1 MRRLLTVAVACL
13 LLAGC
18 ARPVASEFTQA
29 RQPFCEV
36 GGKPGTP
43 FLVLMA
49 QAVPT
54 ASQLPCVDLDNLTA
68 GWSVSSVF
76 VRDGRARF
84 ALDSYR
90 VGMHAVLVVLER
102 TCQFEGGKVTRVPS
116 DEPGMRRFEQIGEV
130 RPGVG
135 FTGTR
140 FYLFKGG
147 CVTYRFQFHGK
158 ERAGPIGE
166 VTLALSFISRDTLRD
181 LIQKTTDGRAQLDH
195 PTQAGNR

>member
-1 MRRLLTVAVACL
+1 MRRLLAVAAACL

-29 RQPFCEV
+29 RQPFCEA

-54 ASQLPCVDLDNLTA
+54 ASQLPCVEVLPA
-68 GWSVSSVF
+68 GWSVSNAF
-76 VRDGRARF
+76 VRDRRARF
-84 ALDSYR
+84 ALDSDR
-90 VGMHAVLVVLER
+90 VGMHAVQVMLER
-102 TCQFEGGKVTRVPS
+102 TCQFGGDKVTRVPS
-116 DEPGMRRFEQIGEV
+116 DEPGMRRFEQIGEI

-140 FYLFKGG
+140 FYVFDGG
-147 CVTYRFQFHGK
+147 CVSYRFQFDTE

-166 VTLALSFISRDTLRD
+166 VTLALSFISRDALRTLIRE
-181 LIQKTTDGRAQLDH
+181 TTDGRAQLDH
-195 PTQAGNR
+195 PTQAGNQ

>member
-1 MRRLLTVAVACL
+1 VRRLALLTLACL

-18 ARPVASEFTQA
+18 ARPVVSEFTQA
-29 RQPFCEV
+29 RQPFCES
-36 GGKPGTP
+36 GDDPGTP

-49 QAVPT
+49 QAVPS
-54 ASQLPCVDLDNLTA
+54 ASQLPCVDLLPA
-68 GWSVSSVF
+68 GWSVSNAF

-84 ALDSYR
+84 ALDSDR
-90 VGMHAVLVVLER
+90 VGMHAVQVVLER
-102 TCQFEGGKVTRVPS
+102 TCQFEGHKVTRVPS

-140 FYLFKGG
+140 FYVFKGG
-147 CVTYRFQFHGK
+147 CVSYRFQFNSE

-166 VTLALSFISRDTLRD
+166 VTLALSFISRDALGT
-181 LIQKTTDGRAQLDH
+181 LIQESTDGRAQLDH
-195 PTQAGNR
+195 PAQAGSR

>member
-1 MRRLLTVAVACL
+1 VRRLLLLAMAGL

-18 ARPVASEFTQA
+18 ARPVASEFIQI
-29 RQPFCEV
+29 RQPFCES
-36 GGKPGTP
+36 GGQPGTP

-49 QAVPT
+49 QAVPS
-54 ASQLPCVDLDNLTA
+54 ASQLPCMESRA
-68 GWSVSSVF
+68 ACRGGSEVF

-84 ALDSYR
+84 ALNSDR
-90 VGMHAVLVVLER
+90 VGMHAVQVVLER
-102 TCQFEGGKVTRVPS
+102 TCQFEGDTATRVPS

-140 FYLFKGG
+140 FYIFKGG
-147 CVTYRFQFHGK
+147 CVSYRFQFDTE

-166 VTLALSFISRDTLRD
+166 VTLALSFISRDALRTLIRE
-181 LIQKTTDGRAQLDH
+181 TTDGRAQLDV
-195 PTQAGNR
+195 PTQAGS

>member
-1 MRRLLTVAVACL
+1 VRRRLVVAAACL

-18 ARPVASEFTQA
+18 ARPVVSEFTQA
-29 RQPFCEV
+29 RQPYCEA
-36 GGKPGTP
+36 GGESGTP

-49 QAVPT
+49 QAVPS
-54 ASQLPCVDLDNLTA
+54 ASQLPCVELLPA
-68 GWSVSSVF
+68 GWSVSNTF

-84 ALDSYR
+84 ALDSDR
-90 VGMHAVLVVLER
+90 VGMRAVQVVLER
-102 TCQFEGGKVTRVPS
+102 TCRFEGGTVTRVPS
-116 DEPGMRRFEQIGEV
+116 DEPGMRRFERIGEV

-147 CVTYRFQFHGK
+147 CVTYRFQFK
-158 ERAGPIGE
+158 TEERAGPIGE

-181 LIQKTTDGRAQLDH
+181 LIRETTDGRAQLDH
-195 PTQAGNR
+195 PAQAGNR

>member
-1 MRRLLTVAVACL
+1 VRRLLAAAAACL

-36 GGKPGTP
+36 GGVPGSS
-43 FLVLMA
+43 FVVLMA
-49 QAVPT
+49 QAVPS
-54 ASQLPCVDLDNLTA
+54 ASQLPCVELLPA
-68 GWSVSSVF
+68 GWSVSNAF

-84 ALDSYR
+84 ALDSDR
-90 VGMHAVLVVLER
+90 VGMNAVQVVLER
-102 TCQFEGGKVTRVPS
+102 TCQLEGDKVTRVPS
-116 DEPGMRRFEQIGEV
+116 DEPGMRRFEQIGEI

-140 FYLFKGG
+140 FYLFNGG
-147 CVTYRFQFHGK
+147 CVTYRFKFDGE

-166 VTLALSFISRDTLRD
+166 VTLALSFISRDTLRNF
-181 LIQKTTDGRAQLDH
+181 IQETTDGRAQLDR
-195 PTQAGNR
+195 PT

>member
-1 MRRLLTVAVACL
+1 VRRLALLTLACL

-29 RQPFCEV
+29 RQPFCES
-36 GGKPGTP
+36 GDDPGTS

-49 QAVPT
+49 QAVPS
-54 ASQLPCVDLDNLTA
+54 ASQLPCVDLLPA
-68 GWSVSSVF
+68 GWNVSNAF

-84 ALDSYR
+84 ALDSDR
-90 VGMHAVLVVLER
+90 VGMHAVQVVLER
-102 TCQFEGGKVTRVPS
+102 TCQFEGDKVTRVPS

-140 FYLFKGG
+140 FYVFKGG
-147 CVTYRFQFHGK
+147 CVSYRFQFDTE

-166 VTLALSFISRDTLRD
+166 ITLALSFISRDALRT
-181 LIQKTTDGRAQLDH
+181 LIQETTDGRAQLEH
-195 PTQAGNR
+195 PAQAGSR